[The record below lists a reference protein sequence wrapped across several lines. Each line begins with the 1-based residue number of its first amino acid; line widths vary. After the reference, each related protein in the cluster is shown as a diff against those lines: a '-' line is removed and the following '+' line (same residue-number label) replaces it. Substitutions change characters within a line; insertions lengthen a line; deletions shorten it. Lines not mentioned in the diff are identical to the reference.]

1 MILIFQHGAHSR
13 KVIFNEALQK
23 HLKYLKVPLS
33 RDFCGGGG
41 GWGWGGGGGV
51 GGGGGGGVWI
61 FQVPKVVVRSA
72 EEYVEFLTISISK
85 TKPFS
90 VFVRRYNLCMM

>member
-33 RDFCGGGG
+33 RDFCGALSMGFVDMLYKMGGG
-41 GWGWGGGGGV
+41 GAV
-51 GGGGGGGVWI
+51 GCGYFKYRKLW
-61 FQVPKVVVRSA
+61 
-72 EEYVEFLTISISK
+72 
-85 TKPFS
+85 
-90 VFVRRYNLCMM
+90 

>member
-33 RDFCGGGG
+33 RDVCGALSRMGV
-41 GWGWGGGGGV
+41 GV
-51 GGGGGGGVWI
+51 GGI
-61 FQVPKVVVRSA
+61 FQVPKVVVRGA

-90 VFVRRYNLCMM
+90 VFIQRYNLYIM

>member
-33 RDFCGGGG
+33 RDFCGALSRI
-41 GWGWGGGGGV
+41 
-51 GGGGGGGVWI
+51 GGGGGGGGGCGYFKYRKLW
-61 FQVPKVVVRSA
+61 
-72 EEYVEFLTISISK
+72 
-85 TKPFS
+85 
-90 VFVRRYNLCMM
+90 